1 MKKSVPLIAAIGLTT
16 TLLAQTAG
24 ASTVQF
30 ADPSGLSA
38 EATFALLNGGSTL
51 QIALKNTSTAA
62 PGDFGAADH
71 LLTTI
76 GFNLN
81 GVSILKAGSAVN
93 IGATSQSVN
102 FNGAFGPGANI
113 SGEFGFGNNGNT
125 DFGSLVNFVSASQ
138 GGNPTR
144 FNGANLHG
152 PANSLNGPS
161 GGLISPALT
170 GSIGNHAA
178 VNSEVVFT
186 LNLSGVLNDLSFLAN
201 GVRIEFG
208 SDRHYLDGI
217 TTTVIPLPGAAG
229 MAALGMALIGTRRR
243 R

>member
-1 MKKSVPLIAAIGLTT
+1 MIAAIGLTA

-24 ASTVQF
+24 ATTVQF

-38 EATFALLNGGSTL
+38 QATFALLNGGSTL
-51 QIALKNTSTAA
+51 QIALQNTSTAA

-71 LLTTI
+71 LLTSI

-81 GVSILKAGSAVN
+81 GVSIVGSGSTVN

-102 FNGAFGPGANI
+102 FNAFHGPGADI

-125 DFGSLVNFVSASQ
+125 DFGSLVNFVSAMA

-144 FNGANLHG
+144 FSGPNLHG
-152 PANSLNGPS
+152 PGSLNGPS
-161 GGLISPALT
+161 GGLISPALL
-170 GSIGNHAA
+170 GSIGNHSA
-178 VNSEVVFT
+178 VNSEVIFT
-186 LNLSGVLNDLSFLAN
+186 LNLSGSLADLSFLAN

-217 TTTVIPLPGAAG
+217 TTTLIPLPGAAG
-229 MAALGMALIGTRRR
+229 MAALGLALIGSRRR

>member
-1 MKKSVPLIAAIGLTT
+1 MIAAIGLTT

-62 PGDFGAADH
+62 PGNFGAADH

-81 GVSILKAGSAVN
+81 GLSVVKAGSTVN
-93 IGATSQSVN
+93 IGATSQSMN
-102 FNGAFGPGANI
+102 FNAFHGPGSDI

-125 DFGSLVNFVSASQ
+125 GFGSLVNFVSSSQ

-144 FNGANLHG
+144 FNGPNLHG

-170 GSIGNHAA
+170 SSIANHAA
-178 VNSEVVFT
+178 VNSEVIFT
-186 LNLSGVLNDLSFLAN
+186 LNLSGVLTDLSFIQN

-208 SDRHYLDGI
+208 SDKLFLDGI
-217 TTTVIPLPGAAG
+217 TTTIIPLPGAAG
-229 MAALGMALIGTRRR
+229 MAALGLALIGTRRR